1 MPTASRT
8 IAAGVTCVVL
18 LLAALH
24 VLSLSLLLL
33 PPSSHP
39 TPALNNP
46 LHQPPPVPPTPA
58 PSPSPQRQLGD
69 TEAQTP
75 LSLDGF
81 DQLESSA

>member
-1 MPTASRT
+1 MPPASRT

-46 LHQPPPVPPTPA
+46 LHQPPPVP
-58 PSPSPQRQLGD
+58 SPSTLLPLGAA
-69 TEAQTP
+69 EAQMP
-75 LSLDGF
+75 LSLDGS
-81 DQLESSA
+81 DQLESFA